1 MSEWQNEKEILY
13 PLGATPIEGGAKL
26 LVCAKAKTCR
36 LLLYK
41 KGEPDPVRIEE
52 FKVEERI
59 GDIWQ
64 MTLLQD

>member
-26 LVCAKAKTCR
+26 LVCARAKTCR

-52 FKVEERI
+52 FKRR
-59 GDIWQ
+59 GAHRRYLAD
-64 MTLLQD
+64 DASS